1 MLIWLSLAIVV
12 LTFALIIKKYETRLV
27 LSISGLAMA
36 LLGGNVGF
44 AVTEFVKTMT
54 GSVVPTI
61 CTVLGFSYV
70 MAYTKCSDHLVV
82 FLTNCLKKVPFVII
96 PATVVVTWLLS
107 IALPSAAGIAAAVG
121 ALLIPTLL
129 AMGVKPAMAAS
140 AVYLGT
146 WGNVISPG
154 MALNPLLAD
163 IAQCDVM
170 TVIAR
175 IVPSSFM
182 GLAAATIALTA
193 ICAIFKEG
201 VGSTRPSGKEVTSP
215 DFHVNYLYALI
226 PVIPLVIL
234 ILGSKQVALIPYI
247 GVPESM
253 LIGTVLGMIV
263 TRTNFAEAVKKFFK
277 GTGDG
282 YCDVIGLMCA
292 AAMFC
297 GGMKVIGLTGFLV
310 EVMKNSQ
317 ALAQLTAA
325 AGPFAMAMVSGSGNA
340 ASLAFYGSVV
350 PHAPAMGYGIIELGS
365 VAQIA
370 AGLGRTMSP
379 VAAATIICA
388 KFAGI
393 SPLEIAKRNAVPT
406 LAALAVITLVLL

>member
-1 MLIWLSLAIVV
+1 MMIWIALAIVV

-27 LSISGLAMA
+27 LSLSGLAMA
-36 LLGGNVGF
+36 LLGGNVGY

-54 GSVVPTI
+54 GGVVPTI

-70 MAYTKCSDHLVV
+70 MIYTKCSDHLVV

-146 WGNVISPG
+146 WGNIISPG

-163 IAQCDVM
+163 IAKCDVM
-170 TVIAR
+170 TVISR

-193 ICAIFKEG
+193 ISIIFKEG
-201 VGSTRPSGKEVTSP
+201 VGSTKSETEKAKLSE
-215 DFHVNYLYALI
+215 FHVNYLYALI
-226 PVIPLVIL
+226 PVIPLIIL

-253 LIGTVLGMIV
+253 LIGTALGMIV
-263 TRTNFAEAVKKFFK
+263 TRTNLAEAVKKFFK

-310 EVMKNSQ
+310 EVMKDSQ

-325 AGPFAMAMVSGSGNA
+325 VGPFAMAMVSGSGNA

-350 PHAPAMGYGIIELGS
+350 PHAPEMGYGIIELGS

-388 KFAGI
+388 KFAGVN
-393 SPLEIAKRNAVPT
+393 PMEIAKRNALPT
-406 LAALAVITLVLL
+406 LAALVVITLTLL